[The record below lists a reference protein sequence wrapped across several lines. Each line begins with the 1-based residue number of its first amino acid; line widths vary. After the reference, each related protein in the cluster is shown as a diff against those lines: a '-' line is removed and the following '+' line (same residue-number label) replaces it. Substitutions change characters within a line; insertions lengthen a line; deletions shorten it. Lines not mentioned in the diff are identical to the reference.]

1 MPSQTTSLPEPISR
15 FTEVPPAEPL
25 SVDIPEFQVADL
37 EAHLASVRAHLV
49 LKRALDIVVSLAL
62 LVLLSP
68 LFALSALAIL
78 LESGWPVL
86 FWQERMGWQGRRFLM
101 AKFRSMRKNPD
112 PKLVAMQDE
121 AAQTGTLL
129 KLEND
134 PRVTRVGKFLRS
146 TSLDELPQL
155 LNIIKGEMSL
165 VGPRPLIP
173 FMLQPYPEFA
183 RARSLLRPGITGI
196 WQVRDRR
203 ANTSALGMMPYDLE
217 YVRQFSI
224 WLDLRLMLQTP
235 WAVLKR
241 TGAF

>member
-1 MPSQTTSLPEPISR
+1 MPSQTTSLPEPISP
-15 FTEVPPAEPL
+15 FAEVPAAEPL

-37 EAHLASVRAHLV
+37 ETHLAQVRYHLL
-49 LKRALDIVVSLAL
+49 LKRGLDVIVSFIL
-62 LVLLSP
+62 LILLSP
-68 LFALSALAIL
+68 LFALSALAVL
-78 LESGWPVL
+78 LESGRPVL
-86 FWQERMGWQGRRFLM
+86 FWQERMGWKGRRFLM
-101 AKFRSMRKNPD
+101 AKFRSMRAKPD

-146 TSLDELPQL
+146 TSVDELPQL
-155 LNIIKGEMSL
+155 LNILKGEMSL

-196 WQVRDRR
+196 WQVRDRG
-203 ANTSALGMMPYDLE
+203 ANTSALGMMPYDVE
-217 YVRQFSI
+217 YVREFSI
-224 WLDLRLMLQTP
+224 WLDLRLLLQTP
-235 WAVLKR
+235 GAVLKR